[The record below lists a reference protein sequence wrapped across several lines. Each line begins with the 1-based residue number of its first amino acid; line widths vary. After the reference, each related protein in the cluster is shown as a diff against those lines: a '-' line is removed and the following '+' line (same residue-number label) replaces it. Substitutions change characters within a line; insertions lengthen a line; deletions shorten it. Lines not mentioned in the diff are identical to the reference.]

1 MNKLVFRKLG
11 FLLAGLFFLL
21 PSSFSLG
28 TPNIVLIL
36 ADDFGRELLASYG
49 GQSGYRTPNLDQLA
63 KSGMQFN
70 TCYATPL
77 CVPSRV
83 ELLTGRYSFRNYM
96 AWGAIDRSQKTFPQL
111 LKAAGYKTAM
121 AGKWHPHGQWEL
133 DPVPPVH
140 AGYDEYCSYDS
151 VSMGEQAKR
160 GEGNRFWGGIIVRN
174 GKEEQLDRYGPEVY
188 SDFLVDFI
196 KRNKEG
202 PFLAYYAMTTMH
214 RPFHPTADHPDAPK
228 PGQAAPKEWL
238 GANGS
243 PDNFVPM
250 LQYADK
256 MVGKIIRTLDEL
268 GLSENTILIFTAD
281 NGTDNVSDAKTIRS
295 RFMDQE
301 VRGGKYFPV
310 ELGVNVP
317 LLVQWTGQIKAGSI
331 CNELVDLTDFFPT
344 FCDLANVPLPS
355 GYPLDGRS
363 ILPLTQGT
371 NRISKAFT
379 FTWGNYENNSSK
391 YKDPSHNTDKLLD
404 VIRGPRYKFYSDGRL
419 FDIRNDFLEEHPIG
433 PGTSKES
440 DKARIDL
447 KASLEKLRTTQP
459 RTW

>member
-1 MNKLVFRKLG
+1 
-11 FLLAGLFFLL
+11 
-21 PSSFSLG
+21 
-28 TPNIVLIL
+28 
-36 ADDFGRELLASYG
+36 
-49 GQSGYRTPNLDQLA
+49 
-63 KSGMQFN
+63 
-70 TCYATPL
+70 
-77 CVPSRV
+77 
-83 ELLTGRYSFRNYM
+83 
-96 AWGAIDRSQKTFPQL
+96 
-111 LKAAGYKTAM
+111 
-121 AGKWHPHGQWEL
+121 
-133 DPVPPVH
+133 
-140 AGYDEYCSYDS
+140 
-151 VSMGEQAKR
+151 
-160 GEGNRFWGGIIVRN
+160 
-174 GKEEQLDRYGPEVY
+174 
-188 SDFLVDFI
+188 
-196 KRNKEG
+196 
-202 PFLAYYAMTTMH
+202 
-214 RPFHPTADHPDAPK
+214 
-228 PGQAAPKEWL
+228 
-238 GANGS
+238 
-243 PDNFVPM
+243 
-250 LQYADK
+250 
-256 MVGKIIRTLDEL
+256 
-268 GLSENTILIFTAD
+268 
-281 NGTDNVSDAKTIRS
+281 TIRS